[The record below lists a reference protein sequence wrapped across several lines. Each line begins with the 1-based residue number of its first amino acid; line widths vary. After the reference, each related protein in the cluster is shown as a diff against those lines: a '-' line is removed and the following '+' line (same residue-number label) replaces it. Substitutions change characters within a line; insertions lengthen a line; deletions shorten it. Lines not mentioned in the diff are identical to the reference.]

1 MANSCLYA
9 VLHPF
14 RHAPRRA
21 GRNRHFRATIPADTT
36 SIFCFPVH
44 RPMSTKQSE
53 EHNLRTE
60 LEQLREALAQLEL
73 RHAFIMQA
81 LEHLPNPIFIKD
93 ADARFVYFNR
103 SYARAFGMQPEH
115 FLGKCVLDLDY
126 LPQAARERYQE
137 EDLRLIDSASEVSY
151 EVDFK
156 FSDGSLHPSLYWSKG
171 FHNDADK
178 PLGLVG
184 EIVDISRERSLQ
196 DSLGHTMERLRESN
210 AQLQHISEI
219 DAGTGTYNRL
229 FMNKKAQEFDTQ
241 RADEVGISC
250 ALMCDLDHFKRV
262 NDRFGHLKG
271 DEILARFASILQS
284 ECRDSDLPVRYGGEE
299 FLLLLSR
306 VNIQTGVRVAERIRQ
321 RCQEEIVLPDSE
333 PITVSIGVA
342 TIDKEQRFEDN
353 IATLDRRL
361 YLAKGNGRNCVVSEG

>member
-184 EIVDISRERSLQ
+184 EIVDISRERNLQ
-196 DSLGHTMERLRESN
+196 DSLGNTMEKLRETN
-210 AQLQHISEI
+210 LQLQRLSEI
-219 DAGTGTYNRL
+219 DAHTGVHNRRFL
-229 FMNKKAQEFDTQ
+229 NKRAKEFDASQ
-241 RADEVGISC
+241 VDDVHISC
-250 ALMCDLDHFKRV
+250 GLMCDLDHFKRV
-262 NDRFGHLKG
+262 NDRYGHLKG
-271 DEILARFASILQS
+271 DEILAHFASILQN
-284 ECRDSDLPVRYGGEE
+284 ECRESDLPVRYGGEE
-299 FLLLLSR
+299 FLLLLSQ
-306 VNIQTGVRVAERIRQ
+306 VNIQAGVRVAERIRQ
-321 RCQEEIVLPDSE
+321 RCEQEIILPNSE
-333 PITVSIGVA
+333 PVTVSIGVSE
-342 TIDKEQRFEDN
+342 IDKDQSLEHN
-353 IATLDRRL
+353 IATLDRRM
-361 YLAKGNGRNCVVSEG
+361 YLAKKSGRNCVVAEG

>member
-1 MANSCLYA
+1 
-9 VLHPF
+9 
-14 RHAPRRA
+14 
-21 GRNRHFRATIPADTT
+21 
-36 SIFCFPVH
+36 
-44 RPMSTKQSE
+44 MSTKQSE